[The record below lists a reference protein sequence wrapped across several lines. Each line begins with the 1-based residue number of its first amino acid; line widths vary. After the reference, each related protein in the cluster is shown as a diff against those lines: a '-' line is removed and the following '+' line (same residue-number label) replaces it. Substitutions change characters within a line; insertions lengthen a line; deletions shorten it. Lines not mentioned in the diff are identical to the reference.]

1 MNTTYHPTDEI
12 IVHRFIRKIRK
23 EMSWRKRSIGLASNE
38 SNCLDQFISKKSQF
52 LSLLS
57 FIDKSLY
64 FINIFVLIRSK
75 KQGQSVQHYLSSYPK
90 MNLFM
95 RKMKMAA
102 LSIAFGLKQVE
113 NDINSIIILHRTT
126 NTYILSPHQKRT
138 IDSLSDSEAYEWTRF
153 TKPQLHTLLCLF
165 KLPDRFVVHKTH
177 YFDSEFV
184 LILSLTY
191 FSLAENF
198 NSMKYRFGG
207 NPDFWCCVVK
217 ELVQHLF
224 EMFYHRISG
233 DSLSFKTVVNCR
245 MKIE

>member
-1 MNTTYHPTDEI
+1 MNI
-12 IVHRFIRKIRK
+12 FIRK
-23 EMSWRKRSIGLASNE
+23 L
-38 SNCLDQFISKKSQF
+38 
-52 LSLLS
+52 
-57 FIDKSLY
+57 
-64 FINIFVLIRSK
+64 
-75 KQGQSVQHYLSSYPK
+75 K
-90 MNLFM
+90 MT
-95 RKMKMAA
+95 A

-138 IDSLSDSEAYEWTRF
+138 IDSLTDSEAYEWTRF

-198 NSMKYRFGG
+198 NTMKYKFGG
-207 NPDFWCCVVK
+207 NPDFWSCVVK

-233 DSLSFKTVVNCR
+233 DSFSFY
-245 MKIE
+245 IS